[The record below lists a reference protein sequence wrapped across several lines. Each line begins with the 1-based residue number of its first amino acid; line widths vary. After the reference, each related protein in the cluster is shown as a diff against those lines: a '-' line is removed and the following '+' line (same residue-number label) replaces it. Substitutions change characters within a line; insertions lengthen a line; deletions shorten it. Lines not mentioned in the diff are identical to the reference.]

1 MRRKQVRKQQFFRPL
16 DFRKVLARAY
26 TPEFRPS
33 LLSAADTTNFD
44 STFTDENPTDSV
56 GNLPPGARAG
66 DVSGLTEADD
76 DADVENGSS
85 NSLFAG
91 WESFSRRRAAEPAE
105 PTATA
110 GV

>member
-1 MRRKQVRKQQFFRPL
+1 ML
-16 DFRKVLARAY
+16 DWIAPTAVAKVSTLPGG
-26 TPEFRPS
+26 TQD
-33 LLSAADTTNFD
+33 AADTTNFD

-76 DADVENGSS
+76 DNDVENGAS